1 MPPIFERDFR
11 GRSRMAKSGYH
22 YQFGRPAL
30 KWLFHDYL
38 QGNDG
43 GWARVDLRPAEDPR
57 VVTRLKVAAGASGGF
72 VPAVAA
78 TLRFQPSDAN
88 PLSFFDIK
96 AGSGGGGGGA
106 DVFAGGRSSASLLP
120 KLFPSSADDEA
131 CAKVRACYFDPSKR
145 FGAFAAVVL
154 ASGGGGAG
162 GGGAAGAG
170 AAGAAPAASPPPT
183 SALRHAAV
191 GARYS
196 SEQASLG
203 VILDPA
209 SGGALRT
216 AWAVARAG
224 AMTAGVSLSPP
235 PPTTKAGAAASGN
248 VAEALSSSVAA
259 ALARGPSATLAYSP
273 QREFGGASGFTAAL
287 ELREGSALALSLYQ
301 HLVLQRGVKNPFEDG
316 NVLGIVNYLDLGLTV
331 AAPLNSSSS
340 SSSSSSGKLPRPTSA
355 SISSHAL
362 ADDPTVSAQAWAL
375 GAAWQANKNVKV
387 KATAGPEAAAVA
399 AVFKGWT
406 NPAVTVAANASWHY
420 ESSSKSSSSS
430 NPWLAPKF
438 GLVIWTENFGGVRY
452 ERSPG
457 ASELRGKAL
466 VQRHAA
472 TAADAANAA
481 GSGVLVE
488 AENFGDR
495 ALLGQ
500 VPNDTARFM

>member
-1 MPPIFERDFR
+1 
-11 GRSRMAKSGYH
+11 MAKSGYH

-43 GWARVDLRPAEDPR
+43 GWSRVDLRPAEDPR
-57 VVTRLKVAAGASGGF
+57 VVTRLKVAAGAPGGF

-78 TLRFQPSDAN
+78 TLRFQPSDFN

-96 AGSGGGGGGA
+96 AGSGGGGGGGA
-106 DVFAGGRSSASLLP
+106 AAGDVFAGGRSSASLLP

-145 FGAFAAVVL
+145 FGAFGAVVL
-154 ASGGGGAG
+154 ASGGGGGGAG
-162 GGGAAGAG
+162 GASSAA
-170 AAGAAPAASPPPT
+170 AAAAAST

-235 PPTTKAGAAASGN
+235 PSNKASAASSASSASPAAI
-248 VAEALSSSVAA
+248 AEALSSSVAA
-259 ALARGPSATLAYSP
+259 ALARPSAPLAYSP

-331 AAPLNSSSS
+331 AAPLSSSSTSSSS
-340 SSSSSSGKLPRPTSA
+340 SSSSDSKPRPTSA
-355 SISSHAL
+355 SIASHAL
-362 ADDPTVSAQAWAL
+362 ADDPTASAQAWAL

-387 KATAGPEAAAVA
+387 KATAGPEAPEVWKRFCPWASSPASLTNVA
-399 AVFKGWT
+399 
-406 NPAVTVAANASWHY
+406 
-420 ESSSKSSSSS
+420 SSS
-430 NPWLAPKF
+430 
-438 GLVIWTENFGGVRY
+438 
-452 ERSPG
+452 
-457 ASELRGKAL
+457 
-466 VQRHAA
+466 
-472 TAADAANAA
+472 
-481 GSGVLVE
+481 
-488 AENFGDR
+488 
-495 ALLGQ
+495 
-500 VPNDTARFM
+500 

>member
-22 YQFGRPAL
+22 YQFARPAL

-43 GWARVDLRPAEDPR
+43 GWSRVDLRPAEDPR
-57 VVTRLKVAAGASGGF
+57 VITRLKVAAGAPGGF

-78 TLRFQPSDAN
+78 TLRFQPSDEN

-96 AGSGGGGGGA
+96 AGSGGKGA
-106 DVFAGGRSSASLLP
+106 GEVFAGGRSSASLLP
-120 KLFPSSADDEA
+120 KLFPPSADDEA

-145 FGAFAAVVL
+145 FGAFGAMVL

-162 GGGAAGAG
+162 GGAAGTT
-170 AAGAAPAASPPPT
+170 AAAAMSS

-203 VILDPA
+203 VILDPVA
-209 SGGALRT
+209 GGALRT

-224 AMTAGVSLSPP
+224 SMTAGLSLSPP
-235 PPTTKAGAAASGN
+235 KSAAA
-248 VAEALSSSVAA
+248 APSSSTAGNALASSVQA
-259 ALARGPSATLAYSP
+259 ALQRPSATLAYSP

-287 ELREGSALALSLYQ
+287 ELREGSSLALSLYQ

-331 AAPLNSSSS
+331 AAPMSSSS
-340 SSSSSSGKLPRPTSA
+340 SSPSSASSSPDGKSSRPTSA

-362 ADDPTVSAQAWAL
+362 ADDPTASAQAWAL
-375 GAAWQANKNVKV
+375 GAAWQANKNLKC

-399 AVFKGWT
+399 VGSKGWT

-420 ESSSKSSSSS
+420 GSGSKSGT
-430 NPWLAPKF
+430 NPWLSPKF

-495 ALLGQ
+495 ELLGQ
-500 VPNDTARFM
+500 VPNGTARFM